1 MTSSA
6 CKKSGPE
13 PSQGLRET
21 RASLRTPDI
30 RFVIPKM
37 RLMRAYNYANTHAM
51 SERVRGTYVEE
62 EDEED
67 DDRSRSKSGAGKAA

>member
-1 MTSSA
+1 
-6 CKKSGPE
+6 
-13 PSQGLRET
+13 
-21 RASLRTPDI
+21 
-30 RFVIPKM
+30 M